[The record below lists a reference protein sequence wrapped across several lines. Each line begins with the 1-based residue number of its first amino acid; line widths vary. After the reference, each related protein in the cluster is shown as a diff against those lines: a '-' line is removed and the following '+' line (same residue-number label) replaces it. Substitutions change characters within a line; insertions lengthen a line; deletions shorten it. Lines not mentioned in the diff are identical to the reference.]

1 MPSVTERLR
10 TLFADTLRQP
20 MPPFTPTL
28 AFEEIPGWD
37 SVAHLALLL
46 AAERTFG
53 AAFTSKQM
61 VEMRTVGDL
70 LAALGETP

>member
-1 MPSVTERLR
+1 MIEQLR
-10 TLFADTLRQP
+10 PIFSEVLNRP
-20 MPPFTPTL
+20 MPPFTPAL

-46 AAERTFG
+46 TIERTFG
-53 AAFTSKQM
+53 AAFTSQQM
-61 VEMRTVGDL
+61 VEMRTIGDL